1 MLMATAFFRTII
13 LYLLLIA
20 GLRLTG
26 KRQIGELEPIELVL
40 TMLLSDLASVPMQD
54 FDSPL
59 INGVVPILT
68 LLALTTLLSY
78 ISFRSGRFRSL
89 ICGEPAIVVRYG
101 KLQQRAMRH
110 NRMTVD
116 ELLEELRGQGVTDLK
131 DVQYAVLETSGQ
143 VSVLLRSQAQPVTPR
158 QLSLNVTEPLL
169 PVLLINDGRLLR
181 DNMKKMDV
189 DDAWLRK
196 QLKREHLTDPSQ
208 VFFLSLDQG
217 GQRDLPGQGGRM
229 KRFLIVPSLV
239 LAVLL
244 ALCILN
250 AAALNRRTNRWM
262 DQADQI
268 AQLAEQER
276 WDMARE
282 AMDDLSADWES
293 AQDFLHVVIHHET
306 LDAAQVTLSRC
317 RTLCRLRQGD
327 DLLPELAQ
335 LRQQLQQLD
344 ELERLS
350 LRNIL

>member
-78 ISFRSGRFRSL
+78 ISF
-89 ICGEPAIVVRYG
+89 
-101 KLQQRAMRH
+101 QQRAMRH

-143 VSVLLRSQAQPVTPR
+143 VSVLLRSEAQPVTPR
-158 QLSLNVTEPLL
+158 QLSLNVTEQLL

-189 DDAWLRK
+189 DDDWLRR
-196 QLKREHLTDPSQ
+196 QLKREHLKDPSQ
-208 VFFLSLDQG
+208 VFLLSLDQG
-217 GQRDLPGQGGRM
+217 GNV
-229 KRFLIVPSLV
+229 I
-239 LAVLL
+239 
-244 ALCILN
+244 C
-250 AAALNRRTNRWM
+250 
-262 DQADQI
+262 QAKED
-268 AQLAEQER
+268 
-276 WDMARE
+276 
-282 AMDDLSADWES
+282 
-293 AQDFLHVVIHHET
+293 V
-306 LDAAQVTLSRC
+306 
-317 RTLCRLRQGD
+317 
-327 DLLPELAQ
+327 
-335 LRQQLQQLD
+335 
-344 ELERLS
+344 
-350 LRNIL
+350 